1 MAENK
6 LASSSAAQEHETRLV
21 DLEQKENFSTEF
33 RSFEDDAWYTVM
45 VMMDDDGTLRVRF
58 EKSTDEVD
66 QLFEPSFFG
75 SLEDLEE
82 FEKRFR
88 SLSIQ
93 VQDNECD
100 KIVQDVKV
108 CACRHSGHDDILY
121 YDAVVH
127 SVSSLLLLFFILFF
141 FYIDWLCMSAV

>member
-1 MAENK
+1 
-6 LASSSAAQEHETRLV
+6 
-21 DLEQKENFSTEF
+21 
-33 RSFEDDAWYTVM
+33 M

>member
-33 RSFEDDAWYTVM
+33 RSFEDDAWYSVM

-66 QLFEPSFFG
+66 QLFELSFFG